1 MQRSVTEISHYPV
14 LQKVQSRVIIWSSH
28 SILKYRG
35 GQRRFTVV
43 ICKTQFS
50 LFLNDYLF
58 IVLFICVTT
67 VSLLLPSPGYL
78 FLLKRIENFNLRI
91 ENTGSYKN
99 LYINVHSS
107 INNSKKWKQPNVH
120 QLMNGWINKM
130 WYIHTIEYHSA
141 RKLKYWCKLQHRW
154 TLKTLC

>member
-1 MQRSVTEISHYPV
+1 M
-14 LQKVQSRVIIWSSH
+14 
-28 SILKYRG
+28 
-35 GQRRFTVV
+35 

-107 INNSKKWKQPNVH
+107 INNSKKMEATKCSSTDEW
-120 QLMNGWINKM
+120 MNK
-130 WYIHTIEYHSA
+130 
-141 RKLKYWCKLQHRW
+141 
-154 TLKTLC
+154 